1 MISDTCLRRYG
12 KTSLMLTFLNEKR
25 ENYIFVDCRLMQ
37 RGVFTLKS
45 FIEILEEEL
54 SRLDW
59 ARDLLKNIEEVRVW
73 TFWS

>member
-1 MISDTCLRRYG
+1 
-12 KTSLMLTFLNEKR
+12 
-25 ENYIFVDCRLMQ
+25 MQ

>member
-1 MISDTCLRRYG
+1 MIADTCLRRYG

-54 SRLDW
+54 SRLGW